1 MAKLI
6 VYLAFFICCQ
16 AAGQNAAGGGGVGGA
31 AVAEVITDYKADKL
45 WEDGRLIVTTKVEES
60 MLMNYGI
67 VEDGRSFI
75 LEDKPFLFVGNSL
88 DLIK

>member
-31 AVAEVITDYKADKL
+31 AEVITDYKADKL
-45 WEDGRLIVTTKVEES
+45 WEDGRLIVTTKVEECT
-60 MLMNYGI
+60 
-67 VEDGRSFI
+67 FI
-75 LEDKPFLFVGNSL
+75 LYRI
-88 DLIK
+88 DL

>member
-16 AAGQNAAGGGGVGGA
+16 AAGQNAAGPGGVNGA

-45 WEDGRLIVTTKVEES
+45 WEDGRLIVTTKVEECT
-60 MLMNYGI
+60 
-67 VEDGRSFI
+67 FI
-75 LEDKPFLFVGNSL
+75 LYRI
-88 DLIK
+88 DL